1 MQCTQMSQMIIGEP
15 LTDHYV
21 KEIVSAMQD
30 HVRNIPELIGHSIL
44 VEEGG
49 RMVILITDW
58 SNRQHCL
65 QHHASRAYRQFVA
78 ATQHML
84 AGSYVVKVFQHQT
97 ERRSVYE
104 PRNT

>member
-1 MQCTQMSQMIIGEP
+1 MQCTQLIIGEA

-21 KEIVSAMQD
+21 KQIVSRMQD
-30 HVRNIPELIGHSIL
+30 HVRNIPELIGYSIL
-44 VEEGG
+44 AEEGG

-58 SNRQHCL
+58 SNRQDCL
-65 QHHASRAYRQFVA
+65 QYHASRAYRQFVA

-84 AGSYVVKVFQHQT
+84 AGSYVVKVFQNQT
-97 ERRSVYE
+97 ERRCVHE